1 MIYIGSKDINLID
14 TSNVISYV
22 SQDEKLFN
30 DTLYNN
36 IVLNNDYKE
45 MDEILKITGINKLL
59 YKKNINLDTLIGQE
73 GLNLSKGERQR
84 IILAR
89 VLLKKSKIL
98 ILDEALNGIDEVEEK
113 NILKSIKEKFN
124 DKTIIYITHNINI
137 CNIFDKVLNFNQKE
151 VL

>member
-1 MIYIGSKDINLID
+1 MN
-14 TSNVISYV
+14 
-22 SQDEKLFN
+22 
-30 DTLYNN
+30 
-36 IVLNNDYKE
+36 
-45 MDEILKITGINKLL
+45 EILKITGINKLL